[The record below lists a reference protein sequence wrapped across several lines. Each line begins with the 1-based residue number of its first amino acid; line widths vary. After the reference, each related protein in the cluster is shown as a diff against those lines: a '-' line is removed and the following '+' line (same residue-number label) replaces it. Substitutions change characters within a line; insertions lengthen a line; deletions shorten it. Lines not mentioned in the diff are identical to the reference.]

1 MLRYRWIIILMLFL
15 ANAINYTDR
24 SAMSVA
30 LPLLS
35 KQFHLTPSEAGMIL
49 SSFFIGYALFN
60 FVGGYLS
67 DIKGPRKVMGTAM
80 TFWSLFCGLTAAT
93 FNFTSL
99 FLVRIFFGFGEG
111 PLTSTTNKT
120 MNNWIPLKER
130 ARAVGIAN
138 AGAPIGGALSGPIVA
153 LISLHW
159 GWQYSFIAL
168 TIVGLI
174 WAVIWF
180 KISTDKPEIHPKV
193 SKKEL
198 IEITQDEPAKTS
210 VNQPKTEK
218 TPLLSILKQPKVA
231 ALAVGMFGYN
241 YTLFF
246 FLTWFPSY
254 LMDARHLSVGKMGIV
269 TVLPW
274 IAGGIGQLVG
284 SFLIDYIYKLTGK
297 VLFSRK
303 VVLVSCLISS
313 AVCVGLTGLAN
324 SVTSAVTLMTI
335 GICFLYL
342 QATTYWAI
350 IQDIVPK
357 EKVGGASGFVHAVA
371 NISGIIGPTVT
382 GFIVQ
387 YTGSYTMAFLLAGG
401 LAIIGALGVAFFVRS
416 KTDEGAV
423 SAQLMEHKG

>member
-1 MLRYRWIIILMLFL
+1 MFRYRWIIILMLFL

-35 KQFHLTPSEAGMIL
+35 KQYHLTPSQAGMIL
-49 SSFFIGYALFN
+49 SSFFIGYAIFN
-60 FVGGYLS
+60 FVGGYMS
-67 DIKGPRKVMGTAM
+67 DKKGPRLIMGTAM
-80 TFWSLFCGLTAAT
+80 TAWSLFCGLTAAT
-93 FNFTSL
+93 FNFISL
-99 FLVRIFFGFGEG
+99 FIVRLFFGFGEG
-111 PLTSTTNKT
+111 PLTSTTNKA

-138 AGAPIGGALSGPIVA
+138 AGAPLGGAVSGPIVA

-159 GWQYSFIAL
+159 GWKCSFIVLA
-168 TIVGLI
+168 IVGLI
-174 WAVIWF
+174 WVIFWF
-180 KISTDKPEIHPKV
+180 KVSRDKPEMHPKV
-193 SKKEL
+193 TKAELKEIIGEESL
-198 IEITQDEPAKTS
+198 NLVNNQKAVAKPAVKTS
-210 VNQPKTEK
+210 LFT
-218 TPLLSILKQPKVA
+218 ILKQPKVA

-269 TVLPW
+269 SVLPW
-274 IAGGIGQLVG
+274 IAGGIGQIVG
-284 SFLIDYIYKLTGK
+284 SIIIDYIYKVTGK
-297 VLFSRK
+297 AVFSRK
-303 VVLVSCLISS
+303 IVLVTCLIAS
-313 AVCVGLTGLAN
+313 AICVALTGLA
-324 SVTSAVTLMTI
+324 STVITAVTLMTF

-350 IQDIVPK
+350 IQDVVPSD
-357 EKVGGASGFVHAVA
+357 KVGGTSGFVHAIA

-387 YTGSYTMAFLLAGG
+387 YSGHYTAAFILAGG
-401 LAIIGALGVAFFVRS
+401 LAIIGALGVAFFVKSNMAENLDSR
-416 KTDEGAV
+416 KV
-423 SAQLMEHKG
+423 V

>member
-1 MLRYRWIIILMLFL
+1 MIRFRWIIVLMLFL

-35 KQFHLTPSEAGMIL
+35 KQYHLTPSEAGMIL
-49 SSFFIGYALFN
+49 SSFFIGYAIFN

-67 DIKGPRKVMGTAM
+67 DIKGPKKVMGTAM
-80 TFWSLFCGLTAAT
+80 TLWSIFCGLTAAT

-99 FLVRIFFGFGEG
+99 FIIRLFFGFGEG

-120 MNNWIPLKER
+120 MNNWIPVSER

-159 GWQYSFIAL
+159 GWKYSFIVL

-174 WAVIWF
+174 WAVVWF
-180 KISTDKPEIHPKV
+180 KVSSDKPNMHPKV
-193 SKKEL
+193 SKEELKE
-198 IEITQDEPAKTS
+198 IMQGEPELPINQQGAATPVKTS
-210 VNQPKTEK
+210 LFT
-218 TPLLSILKQPKVA
+218 ILKQPKVA
-231 ALAVGMFGYN
+231 ALALGMFGYN

-254 LMDARHLSVGKMGIV
+254 LMDARHLSVGKMGLL

-274 IAGGIGQLVG
+274 IAGGIGQVVG
-284 SFLIDYIYKLTGK
+284 SFLIDYIYKKTGRA
-297 VLFSRK
+297 LFSRK
-303 VVLVSCLISS
+303 VVLVTCLMAS
-313 AVCVGLTGLAN
+313 AICVGLTGLADT
-324 SVTSAVTLMTI
+324 VTSAVTLMTI

-342 QATTYWAI
+342 QATTYWAM

-371 NISGIIGPTVT
+371 NISGIVGPTVT

-387 YTGSYTMAFLLAGG
+387 YTGHYTTAFLLAGG
-401 LAIIGALGVAFFVRS
+401 LAIIGALGVAFFVRTNKEE
-416 KTDEGAV
+416 KTTPARLIG
-423 SAQLMEHKG
+423 